1 MNEDEIAY
9 LNTMA
14 RTLRLDAMKTIYLG
28 NSWHYGTCF
37 SAAEIVSVL
46 YFKELRLRPEDPH
59 WEDRDRFVMSKGHG
73 AGIWYSALAEK
84 GYFPKDVLDT
94 YRKLGSP
101 LQGHPHMR
109 KLPGI
114 DMTSGSLG
122 NGLGIAAG
130 MACAAKTDKKDYRVY
145 VVTGDGELEEG
156 AIWEAAM
163 FARQYELD
171 NLAVIVDYNKLQ
183 VSGNTNVVMK
193 LEPLDAKWRDF
204 GYHVIVIDGH
214 NVEEIAAALERAR
227 AEKGRPTCI
236 IANTVKGKGVSFM
249 ENKREWHWSKLD
261 PALYEQAYKELT
273 GGQT

>member
-1 MNEDEIAY
+1 MNADELTY
-9 LNTMA
+9 LKTMA
-14 RTLRLDAMKTIYLG
+14 RTLRLDAMRTIFLG

-46 YFKELRLRPEDPH
+46 YFKELRLRPEEPY
-59 WEDRDRFVMSKGHG
+59 WADRDRFIMSKGHG

-84 GYFPKDVLDT
+84 GYFSKDVLDT

-101 LQGHPHMR
+101 LQGHPNMR
-109 KLPGI
+109 KLPGL

-130 MACAAKTDKKDYRVY
+130 MACAAKTDNKDYRVY
-145 VVTGDGELEEG
+145 ALTGDGELEEG
-156 AIWEAAM
+156 SVWEAAM

-171 NLAVIVDYNKLQ
+171 NLTVIIDYNKLQ
-183 VSGNTNVVMK
+183 VSGGSNAVMK
-193 LEPLDAKWRDF
+193 LDPLDAKWRDF

-214 NVEEIAAALERAR
+214 NIEEIAAAFDTAR

-249 ENKREWHWSKLD
+249 ENKREWHYTKMD
-261 PALYEQAYKELT
+261 QALYDQAYKELT
-273 GGQT
+273 GGQQ